1 MSISILGI
9 FVADLVFFG
18 EKIPVEGETIFGKN
32 FVIGPGGKGS
42 NQAVAAAKAG
52 AKTFFISKIGD
63 DQFGSMATEIY
74 ENSGVD
80 YSNVIISKDHSTGA
94 AGILVNE
101 GTGANAINVFPGA
114 AGAITIEDI
123 DKAEEAIKNSS
134 IFLTQLEA
142 PKDVVTYALK
152 KAYSLNVKTI
162 LNPAPAAE
170 IDESLFS
177 MIDYFTPN
185 ETEASFYVDHNVETH
200 QDAEKA
206 AMQLLEK
213 GIKNVIINDPKSY
226 NSLSFNTINELI
238 KVFKKLDKDNNTK
251 VIILEGAGKGF
262 SAGHNLKEVRGYKNR
277 SNHLKLFNLCSTLML
292 QIVEGNKPV
301 IAKVHGAAFAA
312 GCQLAAS
319 CDLAYST
326 KDAFFA
332 TPGVNIGLFC
342 STPMVAV
349 SRKINRKI
357 MMKMLLTGEPI
368 KANHA
373 KEIGLI
379 NDHFSK
385 SRLNKE
391 VLKVAKNIASKSNLT
406 IKIGKKAFYKQLEM
420 PLREAYKYTS
430 KTMTLNMMSYDAKEG
445 ISAFLQKRQ
454 PKWKNK

>member
-18 EKIPVEGETIFGKN
+18 EKIPVEGETILGKN

-63 DQFGSMATEIY
+63 DQFGSMATDIY

-152 KAYSLNVKTI
+152 KAHSLNVKTI

-177 MIDYFTPN
+177 MIDFFTPN

-200 QDAEKA
+200 EDAEKA
-206 AMQLLEK
+206 AIQLLEK
-213 GIKNVIINDPKSY
+213 GIKNV
-226 NSLSFNTINELI
+226 
-238 KVFKKLDKDNNTK
+238 
-251 VIILEGAGKGF
+251 VITLGEKG
-262 SAGHNLKEVRGYKNR
+262 
-277 SNHLKLFNLCSTLML
+277 
-292 QIVEGNKPV
+292 
-301 IAKVHGAAFAA
+301 
-312 GCQLAAS
+312 
-319 CDLAYST
+319 
-326 KDAFFA
+326 AFFA
-332 TPGVNIGLFC
+332 NSEEKFSLPIANL
-342 STPMVAV
+342 STPVVDTTGAGDAF
-349 SRKINRKI
+349 NAGFAAA
-357 MMKMLLTGEPI
+357 LTEGQNI
-368 KANHA
+368 KDALIFA
-373 KEIGLI
+373 SATAGL
-379 NDHFSK
+379 S
-385 SRLNKE
+385 
-391 VLKVAKNIASKSNLT
+391 T
-406 IKIGKKAFYKQLEM
+406 TKIGTANSM
-420 PLREAYKYTS
+420 PSREEIDK
-430 KTMTLNMMSYDAKEG
+430 L
-445 ISAFLQKRQ
+445 L
-454 PKWKNK
+454 

>member
-18 EKIPVEGETIFGKN
+18 EKIPVEGETILGKN

-52 AKTFFISKIGD
+52 AKTFFISKIGE

-123 DKAEEAIKNSS
+123 DRSEEAIKNSS

-152 KAYSLNVKTI
+152 KAHSLNVKTI
-162 LNPAPAAE
+162 LNPAPAAK

-200 QDAEKA
+200 EDAEKA

-213 GIKNVIINDPKSY
+213 GIKNV
-226 NSLSFNTINELI
+226 
-238 KVFKKLDKDNNTK
+238 
-251 VIILEGAGKGF
+251 VITLGEKG
-262 SAGHNLKEVRGYKNR
+262 
-277 SNHLKLFNLCSTLML
+277 
-292 QIVEGNKPV
+292 
-301 IAKVHGAAFAA
+301 
-312 GCQLAAS
+312 
-319 CDLAYST
+319 
-326 KDAFFA
+326 AFFA
-332 TPGVNIGLFC
+332 NNDVKFSLPIANLSNPVVDTTGAGDAFNAGFAAALTEGQNIKDALKFASATAGL
-342 STPMVAV
+342 ST
-349 SRKINRKI
+349 
-357 MMKMLLTGEPI
+357 T
-368 KANHA
+368 
-373 KEIGLI
+373 
-379 NDHFSK
+379 
-385 SRLNKE
+385 
-391 VLKVAKNIASKSNLT
+391 
-406 IKIGKKAFYKQLEM
+406 KIGTANSM
-420 PLREAYKYTS
+420 PSREEIDKI
-430 KTMTLNMMSYDAKEG
+430 L
-445 ISAFLQKRQ
+445 
-454 PKWKNK
+454 

>member
-18 EKIPVEGETIFGKN
+18 EKIPVEGETILGKN

-74 ENSGVD
+74 KNSGVD

-123 DKAEEAIKNSS
+123 DKAEETIKNSS

-152 KAYSLNVKTI
+152 KAHSLDVKTI

-200 QDAEKA
+200 EDAEKA
-206 AMQLLEK
+206 AIQLLEK
-213 GIKNVIINDPKSY
+213 GIKNV
-226 NSLSFNTINELI
+226 
-238 KVFKKLDKDNNTK
+238 
-251 VIILEGAGKGF
+251 VITLGEKG
-262 SAGHNLKEVRGYKNR
+262 
-277 SNHLKLFNLCSTLML
+277 
-292 QIVEGNKPV
+292 
-301 IAKVHGAAFAA
+301 
-312 GCQLAAS
+312 
-319 CDLAYST
+319 
-326 KDAFFA
+326 AFFA
-332 TPGVNIGLFC
+332 NSEEKFSLPTANLSNPVVDTTGAGDAFNAGFAAALTEGQNIKDALKFASATAGL
-342 STPMVAV
+342 ST
-349 SRKINRKI
+349 
-357 MMKMLLTGEPI
+357 T
-368 KANHA
+368 
-373 KEIGLI
+373 
-379 NDHFSK
+379 
-385 SRLNKE
+385 
-391 VLKVAKNIASKSNLT
+391 
-406 IKIGKKAFYKQLEM
+406 KIGTANSM
-420 PLREAYKYTS
+420 PSREEIDK
-430 KTMTLNMMSYDAKEG
+430 L
-445 ISAFLQKRQ
+445 L
-454 PKWKNK
+454 

>member
-18 EKIPVEGETIFGKN
+18 EKIPVEGETILGKN

-80 YSNVIISKDHSTGA
+80 YSNVNVSKDHSTGA

-152 KAYSLNVKTI
+152 KAHSLNVKTM

-200 QDAEKA
+200 EDAEKA

-213 GIKNVIINDPKSY
+213 GIKNV
-226 NSLSFNTINELI
+226 
-238 KVFKKLDKDNNTK
+238 
-251 VIILEGAGKGF
+251 VITLGEKG
-262 SAGHNLKEVRGYKNR
+262 
-277 SNHLKLFNLCSTLML
+277 
-292 QIVEGNKPV
+292 
-301 IAKVHGAAFAA
+301 
-312 GCQLAAS
+312 
-319 CDLAYST
+319 
-326 KDAFFA
+326 AFFA
-332 TPGVNIGLFC
+332 N
-342 STPMVAV
+342 SNE
-349 SRKINRKI
+349 K
-357 MMKMLLTGEPI
+357 
-368 KANHA
+368 
-373 KEIGLI
+373 
-379 NDHFSK
+379 FS
-385 SRLNKE
+385 
-391 VLKVAKNIASKSNLT
+391 LT
-406 IKIGKKAFYKQLEM
+406 IANLSNPVVDTTGAGDAFNAGFAAALTEGQNIKDALKFASATAGLSTTKIGTANSM
-420 PLREAYKYTS
+420 PSREEIDK
-430 KTMTLNMMSYDAKEG
+430 L
-445 ISAFLQKRQ
+445 I
-454 PKWKNK
+454 